1 MHFIVIS
8 ASSRGWGSRIAVL
21 WQFGIIQALYQ
32 KRGGGRIE
40 GRGGEDKAGLE
51 KCFAIPLLPMFIL
64 FKVWKVLLVD
74 EICSPS
80 GIYYVL
86 FEVWKS
92 SPTVFFTY
100 GVPIPLTLVI
110 TDYIKIFNFIL
121 ICVIFIACL
130 TLFVFSANKSLMNT
144 HRVEFQAM
152 FTYLLFCC
160 NNFFVYLCPLII
172 LYVIFVYMVNSMN
185 NPCCLDRG
193 HWGFPWWI
201 T

>member
-1 MHFIVIS
+1 MYTS
-8 ASSRGWGSRIAVL
+8 L
-21 WQFGIIQALYQ
+21 Q
-32 KRGGGRIE
+32 
-40 GRGGEDKAGLE
+40 
-51 KCFAIPLLPMFIL
+51 
-64 FKVWKVLLVD
+64 VLLLALLIVFLLCINSACHLSFTLQSPIGS
-74 EICSPS
+74 ICSPS

-160 NNFFVYLCPLII
+160 NNFFVYLCPLIDLVLSHPLI
-172 LYVIFVYMVNSMN
+172 AAPSVHEVLLLLQYTVY
-185 NPCCLDRG
+185 LG
-193 HWGFPWWI
+193 W
-201 T
+201 